1 MRKIRLQ
8 LSYANVVSTL
18 CLFLL
23 LAGGSALAAGSLAKN
38 SVGPRQLKSKSV
50 TSGKIAKDAV
60 TGAKIA
66 RGTIT
71 GADINLNALGT
82 VPTATSA
89 ASAGNANTVGGYAAS
104 CPADTVLIRGVCF
117 DGSSNPE
124 VGSLKEATD
133 ACAAKGGYIP
143 SAVALY
149 SIRSIVNLGTGVGTS
164 HQYTDSFYS
173 NVGSGNYTT
182 IVINGTGTTVE
193 QSVDSPSKYICAY
206 TLIR

>member
-89 ASAGNANTVGGYAAS
+89 GSAGNANTIGGYAAS

-124 VGSLKEATD
+124 VG
-133 ACAAKGGYIP
+133 
-143 SAVALY
+143 
-149 SIRSIVNLGTGVGTS
+149 
-164 HQYTDSFYS
+164 
-173 NVGSGNYTT
+173 
-182 IVINGTGTTVE
+182 
-193 QSVDSPSKYICAY
+193 
-206 TLIR
+206 